1 MRDRVRIMLGSREI
15 VKRYIGDRLVWES
28 GPPLLLEVLNTRM
41 WQYWGGYN
49 IDIKGNDIEVTD
61 IRYVQLNNG
70 ELIEIKADMYTRGVI
85 YLTGAHLREYIGT
98 VNVKFY
104 GKQKGNNT

>member
-15 VKRYIGDRLVWES
+15 VKRYIGDRLVWSS
-28 GPPLLLEVLNTRM
+28 GPSLLLEVLNTRM

-49 IDIKGNDIEVTD
+49 IDIKGNDIKVAA
-61 IRYVQLNNG
+61 IRYVQLNNSK
-70 ELIEIKADMYTRGVI
+70 LIRIQADMYNRGVI
-85 YLTGAHLREYIGT
+85 YLTGTNLREYIGT

-104 GKQKGNNT
+104 RE